1 MSLTTS
7 AIKRYRV
14 PPPPPMPLPRHQCD
28 SCDELKNHVATL
40 ECDLAEKNQEI
51 YALKEFIY
59 LNKLQYPAV
68 SVKDGISG
76 AFF

>member
-1 MSLTTS
+1 
-7 AIKRYRV
+7 
-14 PPPPPMPLPRHQCD
+14 
-28 SCDELKNHVATL
+28 VATL